1 MIICLLL
8 LSGSL
13 ATCGGGNNS
22 LAPASNPTSSAPVL
36 QVSSRNITLSG
47 KQFEEMGP
55 TERVV
60 FTYDRDVVSIVSRT
74 IEGQARTPRGDRVFT
89 ATSDSSGDFV
99 DISAIFTDLEGGT
112 YTDVLT
118 LEPQLR
124 AGGVA
129 PKIEV
134 ALTLI
139 QEPTVQ
145 IVAEIE
151 DSNGT
156 GPKIVEDGPAI
167 TIAATLTT
175 GNTIRWESVPFSF
188 TADDGV
194 VALASNPSE
203 GVGSEQ
209 VELILSPTT
218 TLVETIK
225 SNGSA
230 FIDIGFQDLDHPGNF
245 AVIDIEVELAD

>member
-1 MIICLLL
+1 
-8 LSGSL
+8 
-13 ATCGGGNNS
+13 
-22 LAPASNPTSSAPVL
+22 
-36 QVSSRNITLSG
+36 
-47 KQFEEMGP
+47 MGP